1 MWHLC
6 KKQQLMNTILKIF
19 RNRNTILVI
28 AVILGL
34 SIGDFAH
41 YLKNYTLIILAVV
54 MTFSTTGISVK
65 EIFPIKES
73 IKIMLSATI
82 LNYFIASTIIILLS
96 YFIVEDKMLYYGL
109 IVIAA
114 SPPGVAVIPFSFILK
129 GDLKYAIIGSFG
141 AYLMAIVITPF
152 IISIFTGGVIAPFAI
167 FLVMLKIIVVP
178 LLISRLLLHKSIKPT
193 IEKIRGRIIDWGF
206 ALIIFTAVGLNRQV
220 FFSDYNILMI
230 VSIVLIIAIWVL
242 GFIFDYGIIPKMK
255 NKKVGISQN
264 LFLTVK
270 SSGFTA
276 ATALALFGEKA
287 AIPSAVMSV
296 LILAYLLFLSIRTEI
311 REV

>member
-1 MWHLC
+1 MSVL
-6 KKQQLMNTILKIF
+6 LKIL

-28 AVILGL
+28 ALILGL
-34 SIGDFAH
+34 TIGDYSK
-41 YLKNYTLIILAVV
+41 YLKDYTLIILAIV
-54 MTFSTTGISVK
+54 MTFSTTGISTKDV
-65 EIFPIKES
+65 FPLKES
-73 IKIMLSATI
+73 LKIMLGATT
-82 LNYFIASTIIILLS
+82 LNYFIASTIVILLS
-96 YFIVEDKMLYYGL
+96 WFIVDDKTLYYGL

-141 AYLMAIVITPF
+141 AYLAAIIITPF
-152 IISIFTGGVIAPFAI
+152 IISVFTGGIIAPYAI
-167 FLVMLKIIVVP
+167 FLVMVKIIVVP
-178 LLISRLLLHKSIKPT
+178 LVISRFLLYKPIKP
-193 IEKIRGRIIDWGF
+193 IVEKVRGRFIDWGF

-220 FFSDYNILMI
+220 FFSDFQVLFV
-230 VSIVLIIAIWVL
+230 VSLVLVIAIWGI
-242 GFIFDYGIIPKMK
+242 GFLFQSGIVPRLK
-255 NKKVGISQN
+255 NKERAISQN

-296 LILAYLLFLSIRTEI
+296 LILAYLLFLSIRTELKST
-311 REV
+311 